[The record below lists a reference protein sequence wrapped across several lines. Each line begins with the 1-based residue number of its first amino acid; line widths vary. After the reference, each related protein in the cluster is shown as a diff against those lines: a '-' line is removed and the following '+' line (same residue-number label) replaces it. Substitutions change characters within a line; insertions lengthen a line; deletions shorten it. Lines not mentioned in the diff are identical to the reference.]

1 MMSTINQENT
11 RINHWNQEPAEPYSE
26 PAACPAAEQV

>member
-11 RINHWNQEPAEPYSE
+11 RTSHWNQELAEAYSE